1 MYHMCIQHRYLRY
14 IPASAVPPA
23 VQSGFIEIAPDTDVN
38 KMRKYGDSYLR
49 ILFKSKDIFR
59 E

>member
-1 MYHMCIQHRYLRY
+1 MCHMCIQHRYLRH
-14 IPASAVPPA
+14 IPAAAVPPA
-23 VQSGFIEIAPDTDVN
+23 VQSWCIEIGLNTDVN
-38 KMRKYGDSYLR
+38 KMRKYESPYLR

>member
-1 MYHMCIQHRYLRY
+1 MCIQHRYLRY

-23 VQSGFIEIAPDTDVN
+23 VQSGRIEIGLNTDVN